1 MINIVSSPDKN
12 FNFDSS
18 FDSSVIF
25 IEPSEISGILPEE
38 KLHSLIWSTV
48 ILSVSLVMLSD
59 FDSLTEIFVSFSNT
73 EVDSHDSR
81 SSLSLLTLLISSATS
96 LTFSHKINIWI
107 KDFIIIRYSFD
118 INVRLMRCIWCIQ
131 LFCENPFSLVTNSN
145 ALLSAQISSEF
156 PPLVKKSCED
166 VSSTSEEFLSKKEIW
181 FWVSIF
187 MHDDD
192 PESLISA
199 SLLSLFLILA
209 TLDEL
214 DDLLPT
220 CKIAFRKDFLD

>member
-25 IEPSEISGILPEE
+25 IEPSEIS
-38 KLHSLIWSTV
+38 
-48 ILSVSLVMLSD
+48 
-59 FDSLTEIFVSFSNT
+59 
-73 EVDSHDSR
+73 
-81 SSLSLLTLLISSATS
+81 
-96 LTFSHKINIWI
+96 
-107 KDFIIIRYSFD
+107 
-118 INVRLMRCIWCIQ
+118 
-131 LFCENPFSLVTNSN
+131 ENPFSLVTNSN

-199 SLLSLFLILA
+199 SLISLFLILA